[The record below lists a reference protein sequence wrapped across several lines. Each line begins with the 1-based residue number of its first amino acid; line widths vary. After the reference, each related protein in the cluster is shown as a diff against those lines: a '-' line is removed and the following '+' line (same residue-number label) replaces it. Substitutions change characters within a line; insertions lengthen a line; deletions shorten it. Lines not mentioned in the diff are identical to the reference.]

1 MNYHPDADAIAARIE
16 MDIRAG
22 YRRFARRALDMSQ
35 QREVGCSE
43 ELART
48 TPSEQPVTIDRA
60 ACSCP
65 APGR

>member
-1 MNYHPDADAIAARIE
+1 MNYHPDAATVAARE
-16 MDIRAG
+16 QMDIRAG

-48 TPSEQPVTIDRA
+48 TPSEQPVTIDRP

>member
-1 MNYHPDADAIAARIE
+1 MSYHPDAATVAARE
-16 MDIRAG
+16 QMDLAAQR
-22 YRRFARRALDMSQ
+22 RRFIRRALDTSVNT
-35 QREVGCSE
+35 EVGCSE